1 MLDVHLDLLYFRS
14 AMTSNEESSQEMY
27 ICSVCNIILQTEHEE
42 WICTACYLSD
52 SYAYKYA
59 IPKDT
64 ENND

>member
-1 MLDVHLDLLYFRS
+1 
-14 AMTSNEESSQEMY
+14 MTSNEESSEEMY